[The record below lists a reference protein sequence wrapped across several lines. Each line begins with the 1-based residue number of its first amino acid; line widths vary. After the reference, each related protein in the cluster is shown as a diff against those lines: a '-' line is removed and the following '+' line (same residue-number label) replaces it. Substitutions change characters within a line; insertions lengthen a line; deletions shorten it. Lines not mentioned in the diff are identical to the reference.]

1 MFGFFKNER
10 FWCVAAGAAGVIA
23 GERILKS
30 KKARDIAVS
39 GLAKGMK
46 LKYDAEE
53 ALQSIK
59 DDAEDICYDAR
70 KKAAQSENA
79 VEEEAVK
86 DNEV

>member
-1 MFGFFKNER
+1 MYMFGFLKNEK

-23 GERILKS
+23 GEKIIKS
-30 KKARDIAVS
+30 KKARDIAVC

-59 DDAEDICYDAR
+59 DDAEDACYEAR
-70 KKAAQSENA
+70 RKDESDSKADVTAN
-79 VEEEAVK
+79 EE
-86 DNEV
+86 